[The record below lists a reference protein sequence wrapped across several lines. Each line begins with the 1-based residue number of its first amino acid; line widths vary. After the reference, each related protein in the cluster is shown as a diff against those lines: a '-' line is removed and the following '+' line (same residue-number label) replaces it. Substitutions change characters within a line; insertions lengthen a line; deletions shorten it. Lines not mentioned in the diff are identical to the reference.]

1 MDSIFDGLNEK
12 QVEAVKAIHGPVLVV
27 SGPGSG
33 KTRCLTHR
41 IAYLLSQ
48 GVDPESILAV
58 TFTNK
63 AAGEIR
69 HRVGALV
76 KVERTRQPTIGT
88 FHALGLRILRAHI
101 DRLGYSRSFT
111 IMDIGDQHT
120 LLRRI
125 VADLGLDAK
134 RYSPGAMS
142 SYISRCKTELSEPS
156 AVKPPSGYE
165 RAAASVYE
173 LYQERLSSMNAV
185 DFGDLVMLSV
195 KLLTQY
201 PEITAQYRAQW
212 QYVLVDE
219 YQDTSRDQYRFMRLL
234 ADGHR
239 NLFCIGD
246 DAQSIYQFRQAD
258 IRNILN
264 FQKDYPDATVI
275 MLEQNYRSTKTI
287 LAAAQA
293 IISKNKSQ
301 IPKELWTDNDEG
313 NTIRVIETTGERHE
327 GTVVVELL
335 RAMIKE
341 GRPRSGCAVLYR
353 THAQSR
359 ALEEALVRSGT
370 PYRIAGG
377 TRFYE
382 RKEVKDILAY
392 VRLAHNTADRVSF
405 ERIANTPTR
414 GMGDKTVEHILQTP
428 VSNVHDALRSA
439 STSEL
444 LTARARN
451 AIATLG
457 TLLDE
462 HRAKATSATPSTLVR
477 HIIRST
483 GYEEFLKDRKE
494 HDTVP
499 VEDRIENIRELV
511 TVARKYDEVGAD
523 GLAQFLEEVALIQDA
538 DQRNSDVDCVTL
550 STIHAAKGLE
560 FPIVIVTGM
569 EEGIFPHSRTVYAPH
584 ELEEERRLCYVA
596 ITRAKDR
603 LIVTLAKW
611 RTIFGSRQANIP
623 SRFLYEIP
631 ENLLSW
637 EHPQLENWDETV
649 SYDE

>member
-1 MDSIFDGLNEK
+1 MNPIFEGLNEK
-12 QVEAVKAIHGPVLVV
+12 QIEAVQVVEGPVLVV

-41 IAYLLSQ
+41 IAYLIEQ
-48 GVDPESILAV
+48 GVEPESILAV

-76 KVERTRQPTIGT
+76 RVERTRQPTIGT

-101 DRLGYSRSFT
+101 DRLGYSKSFT
-111 IMDIGDQHT
+111 IMDMGDQHT

-125 VADLGLDAK
+125 VTDLGLDAK
-134 RYSPGAMS
+134 RYSPGAMAA
-142 SYISRCKTELSEPS
+142 YISRCKTELAEPS
-156 AVKPPSGYE
+156 SLTPSAGYE
-165 RAAASVYE
+165 RTAASVYG
-173 LYQERLSSMNAV
+173 LYQERLSAMNAV

-201 PEITAQYRAQW
+201 PEITDGYRAQW
-212 QYVLVDE
+212 RYILVDE

-264 FQKDYPDATVI
+264 FQKDYPDAKVI

-293 IISKNKSQ
+293 VISKNTSQ
-301 IPKELWTDNDEG
+301 IPKDLWTDNDEG
-313 NTIRVIETTGERHE
+313 STIRVIETMSERHE
-327 GTVVVELL
+327 GLMVVQLL
-335 RAMIKE
+335 RELVAE
-341 GRPRSGCAVLYR
+341 GRALMGCAVLYR

-370 PYRIAGG
+370 PYRIASG

-392 VRLAHNTADRVSF
+392 VRLAHNGADRVSF
-405 ERIANTPTR
+405 ERIANVPTR
-414 GMGDKTVEHILQTP
+414 GMGEKTVEMALQSVATTMP
-428 VSNVHDALRSA
+428 DALSSIATSEALTTRA
-439 STSEL
+439 KNAVAILSEL
-444 LTARARN
+444 LHDHRR
-451 AIATLG
+451 IAT
-457 TLLDE
+457 T
-462 HRAKATSATPSTLVR
+462 KNPSALVR
-477 HIIRST
+477 HIIVST
-483 GYEEFLKDRKE
+483 HYEEHLKDRKE

-511 TVARKYDEVGAD
+511 TVARKYDEQGPE
-523 GLAQFLEEVALIQDA
+523 GLAAFLEEVALIQDA
-538 DQRNSDVDCVTL
+538 DQRNSITDSVTL

-560 FPIVIVTGM
+560 FPVVIITGM

-603 LIVTLAKW
+603 LIATLAKW

-631 ENLLSW
+631 EELLSW
-637 EHPQLENWDETV
+637 EHPEVEDWSPAID
-649 SYDE
+649 YDA